1 MTPDPT
7 ITVRAGIQADI
18 PAVLAIELQT
28 PASAHWSEHQYR
40 SLLSGGTPLRLLLV
54 AETTSSR
61 EIIGFLVACHIPP
74 DWELENVAVAPN
86 SQRQGIA
93 NRLLAALLNE
103 IKEEKGEAVF
113 LEVRESNA
121 PARAFYERAGFRQTG
136 RRKSYYSNPQED
148 AILYR
153 LTLR

>member
-1 MTPDPT
+1 M
-7 ITVRAGIQADI
+7 RAGILADI

-61 EIIGFLVACHIPP
+61 DIMGFLVACHIPP
-74 DWELENVAVAPN
+74 DWELENIAVARS
-86 SQRQGIA
+86 SQGQSIGS
-93 NRLLAALLNE
+93 RLFAALVRE
-103 IKEEKGEAVF
+103 IRKTNGDAIF

-121 PARAFYERAGFRQTG
+121 PARAFYEKAGFRQTG